1 MPVQPSV
8 LYTRTPGSFIFFVI
22 WSPIFAGTSLYC
34 AFTPALPFPPFFPPD
49 KYLSLKSKNSVLLS
63 GRSHSAVLGS
73 SLPMMGSDEP
83 RTAEYE
89 RPLNKT
95 EFFDFSDKYLS

>member
-1 MPVQPSV
+1 MSCVSALTRKSTRAMPVQPSV
-8 LYTRTPGSFIFFVI
+8 LYTRTPRSFIFFVI

-63 GRSHSAVLGS
+63 G
-73 SLPMMGSDEP
+73 P
-83 RTAEYE
+83 RFIVDHDGKRYFEQGFDA
-89 RPLNKT
+89 
-95 EFFDFSDKYLS
+95 FFD